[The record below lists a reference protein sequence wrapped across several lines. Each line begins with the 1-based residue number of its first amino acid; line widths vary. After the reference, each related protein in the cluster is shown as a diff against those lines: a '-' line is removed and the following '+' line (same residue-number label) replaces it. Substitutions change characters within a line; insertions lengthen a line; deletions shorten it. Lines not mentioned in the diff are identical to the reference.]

1 MDYQPWI
8 LIYNLFNISAINYEP
23 WSMDYR
29 LPFTTFAAIIMKTK
43 TIKKDKVNIITLG
56 CSKNMVDSEV
66 LSGQLLANDID
77 TVHESTKRDHNI
89 VIINT
94 CGFIEKAKEESINT
108 ILDHVDL
115 KKRGKLD
122 KVYVT
127 GCLSERYK
135 NNLETEIPEVDAFFG
150 TMELPLILK
159 KFEADYKGELI
170 GERLLATPQHYA
182 YMKISEGCN
191 RTCSFCAIPLMRG
204 GHVSRPIESLVDEAK
219 RLVDRGVKEVMLIA
233 QELTYYGLDIYKK
246 RELPKLMNAL
256 ADVKG
261 LEWIR
266 LHYAYPSK
274 FPLEIIDVM
283 KERDNIC
290 NYLDM
295 PLQHASNNMLKA
307 MKRQITREDM
317 EELVGQIRERIP
329 DICLRTT
336 LIAGFPGE
344 TRDDVEEL
352 KTFLQKMRFDRVGT
366 FTYSHEE
373 DTSAHDLEDNISA
386 EEKEERAQEIMEVQ
400 QEISL
405 EKNEEKV
412 NKTFKVIID
421 KKEAGRYLGRTE
433 FDSVEVD
440 NEVIINSNKKLPI
453 GEFVNVK
460 ITKAYDYDL
469 EGEVVA

>member
-1 MDYQPWI
+1 
-8 LIYNLFNISAINYEP
+8 
-23 WSMDYR
+23 
-29 LPFTTFAAIIMKTK
+29 MKTK
-43 TIKKDKVNIITLG
+43 KLHKDKVNIITLG

-66 LSGQLLANDID
+66 LSGQLLANEID
-77 TVHESTKRDHNI
+77 VVHENKKSDHNI
-89 VIINT
+89 VVVNT

-108 ILDHVDL
+108 ILEQVDL
-115 KKRGKLD
+115 KNRGRLD

-127 GCLSERYK
+127 GCLSHRYRDE
-135 NNLETEIPEVDAFFG
+135 LEKEIPGVDAWFG

-159 KFEADYKGELI
+159 QFEADYKTELI

-182 YMKISEGCN
+182 YLKISEGCN

-204 GHVSRPIESLVDEAK
+204 GHVSKTIEEIVKEAEGLV
-219 RLVDRGVKEVMLIA
+219 RRGVKEVMLIA

-246 RELPKLMNAL
+246 RMLADLLHRL

-261 LEWIR
+261 LQWIR

-274 FPLEIIDVM
+274 FPLEILDVM
-283 KERDNIC
+283 RERENIC

-295 PLQHASNNMLKA
+295 PLQHAANNMLKA
-307 MKRQITREDM
+307 MKRQITREEM
-317 EELVGQIRERIP
+317 EELIVAVREKVP
-329 DICLRTT
+329 GICLRTT

-344 TRDDVEEL
+344 TQDDVEEL
-352 KTFLQKMRFDRVGT
+352 KMFLQRQRFDRVGI

-373 DTSAHDLEDNISA
+373 GTSAHDLIDDIPA
-386 EEKEERAQEIMEVQ
+386 DEKERRAQEVMEVQ
-400 QEISL
+400 QEISFEL
-405 EKNEEKV
+405 NQHKV
-412 NKTFKVIID
+412 NKVYKVIID

-440 NEVIINSNKKLPI
+440 NEVVIHSSKKLPI
-453 GEFVNVK
+453 GDFVNVK

-469 EGEVVA
+469 EGEMV

>member
-1 MDYQPWI
+1 
-8 LIYNLFNISAINYEP
+8 
-23 WSMDYR
+23 
-29 LPFTTFAAIIMKTK
+29 
-43 TIKKDKVNIITLG
+43 
-56 CSKNMVDSEV
+56 MVDSEV
-66 LSGQLLANDID
+66 LSGQLLANEID
-77 TVHESTKRDHNI
+77 TVHENNKLDHNI

-94 CGFIEKAKEESINT
+94 CGFIDKAKEESINT
-108 ILDHVDL
+108 ILDNVDL
-115 KKRGKLD
+115 KKKGKLD

-135 NNLETEIPEVDAFFG
+135 SNLEQEIPEVDAYFG

-159 KFEADYKGELI
+159 RFEADYKGELI
-170 GERLLATPQHYA
+170 GERLLSTPQHYA

-204 GHVSRPIESLVDEAK
+204 QHVSRTIESIVNEAK
-219 RLVDRGVKEVMLIA
+219 SLVQRGVKEVMLIA

-246 RELPKLMNAL
+246 RELPKLLNAL
-256 ADVKG
+256 ADVEG

-283 KERDNIC
+283 KERNNIC

-307 MKRQITREDM
+307 MKRQITREEM
-317 EELVGQIRERIP
+317 EELVGEIRRRIP

-352 KTFLQKMRFDRVGT
+352 KTFLQKMKFDRVGI

-373 DTSAHDLEDNISA
+373 QTSAHDLQDNISA

-400 QEISL
+400 QDISL
-405 EKNEEKV
+405 EKNMQKV
-412 NKTFKVIID
+412 GEVFKVMVD
-421 KKEAGRYLGRTE
+421 KKESGRFLGRTE

-440 NEVIINSNKKLPI
+440 NEVIINTTKKLTI
-453 GEFVNVK
+453 GEFVSVK
-460 ITKAYDYDL
+460 ITKAFDYDL
-469 EGEVVA
+469 EGEIVG

>member
-1 MDYQPWI
+1 MRAKK
-8 LIYNLFNISAINYEP
+8 LH
-23 WSMDYR
+23 
-29 LPFTTFAAIIMKTK
+29 
-43 TIKKDKVNIITLG
+43 KDKVNIITLG

-66 LSGQLLANDID
+66 LSGQLKANDID
-77 TVHESTKRDHNI
+77 VVHENGKHDHNI
-89 VIINT
+89 VVVNT
-94 CGFIEKAKEESINT
+94 CGFIDKAKEESINT
-108 ILDHVDL
+108 ILDQVEL
-115 KKRGKLD
+115 KRKGKLD

-135 NNLETEIPEVDAFFG
+135 NNLEEEIPEVDAFFG

-159 KFEADYKGELI
+159 QFEADYKAELV

-191 RTCSFCAIPLMRG
+191 RTCAFCAIPLMRG
-204 GHVSRPIESLVDEAK
+204 QHISKPIEELVKEAEG
-219 RLVDRGVKEVMLIA
+219 LVKKGVKEIMLIA

-246 RELPKLMNAL
+246 RMLGDLLHRL

-274 FPLEIIDVM
+274 FPLDVLDVIR
-283 KERDNIC
+283 ERDNIC

-295 PLQHASNNMLKA
+295 PLQHASDNMLKA
-307 MKRQITREDM
+307 MKRQITRKEM
-317 EELVGQIRERIP
+317 EELILAIREKVP
-329 DICLRTT
+329 GICLRTT

-344 TRDDVEEL
+344 TEDDVEEL
-352 KTFLQKMRFDRVGT
+352 KEFLQKHRFDRVGI

-373 DTSAHDLEDNISA
+373 GTSGYELNDDLTT
-386 EEKEERAQEIMEVQ
+386 EEKELRAQEIMEVQ
-400 QEISL
+400 QDISYEL
-405 EKNEEKV
+405 NQQKV
-412 NKTFKVIID
+412 GKVFKTIID

-440 NEVIINSNKKLPI
+440 NEVVIAADQKLPI
-453 GEFVNVK
+453 GDFVNVR
-460 ITKAYDYDL
+460 ISKAYDYDL
-469 EGEVVA
+469 EGEVVK

>member
-1 MDYQPWI
+1 
-8 LIYNLFNISAINYEP
+8 
-23 WSMDYR
+23 
-29 LPFTTFAAIIMKTK
+29 
-43 TIKKDKVNIITLG
+43 
-56 CSKNMVDSEV
+56 
-66 LSGQLLANDID
+66 
-77 TVHESTKRDHNI
+77 
-89 VIINT
+89 
-94 CGFIEKAKEESINT
+94 
-108 ILDHVDL
+108 
-115 KKRGKLD
+115 
-122 KVYVT
+122 VT

-135 NNLETEIPEVDAFFG
+135 NNLEAEIPEVDAFFG

-159 KFEADYKGELI
+159 KFNADYKAELV

-182 YMKISEGCN
+182 YLKISEGCN

-204 GHVSRPIESLVDEAK
+204 QHISRPIDELVNEAEG
-219 RLVDRGVKEVMLIA
+219 LVRKGVKEIMLIA

-246 RELPKLMNAL
+246 RMLGDLLHRL

-274 FPLEIIDVM
+274 FPLEVLEVM
-283 KERDNIC
+283 RNRENIC

-295 PLQHASNNMLKA
+295 PLQHASNKMLQA
-307 MKRQITREDM
+307 MKRQITREEM
-317 EELVGQIRERIP
+317 EDLVAAIREKVP
-329 DICLRTT
+329 GICLRTT

-344 TRDDVEEL
+344 TEEDVEEL
-352 KTFLQKMRFDRVGT
+352 KGFLERQRFDRVGI

-373 DTSAHDLEDNISA
+373 GTSAFELADNIPA
-386 EEKEERAQEIMEVQ
+386 EEKERRAQEIMEVQ
-400 QEISL
+400 QEISYEL
-405 EKNEEKV
+405 NQQKV
-412 NKTFKVIID
+412 GKVFKTIVD

-440 NEVIINSNKKLPI
+440 NEVVILSDKKLPV

-469 EGEVVA
+469 EGEAIDS